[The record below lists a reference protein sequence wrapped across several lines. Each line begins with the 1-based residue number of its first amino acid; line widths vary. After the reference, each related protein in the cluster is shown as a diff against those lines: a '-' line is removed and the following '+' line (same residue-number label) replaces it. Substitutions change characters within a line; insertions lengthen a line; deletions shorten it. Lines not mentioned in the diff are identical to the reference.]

1 MGLGVQTREEA
12 SVAKQHSLGGGEGR
26 TGVAGAQAPAGRVRG
41 GNSTCRAREIVQMV
55 QPDRF
60 CAVP

>member
-12 SVAKQHSLGGGEGR
+12 SVAKQHTLRGGEGR

-41 GNSTCRAREIVQMV
+41 GNSTCRECEIVQMV
-55 QPDRF
+55 QPDQF